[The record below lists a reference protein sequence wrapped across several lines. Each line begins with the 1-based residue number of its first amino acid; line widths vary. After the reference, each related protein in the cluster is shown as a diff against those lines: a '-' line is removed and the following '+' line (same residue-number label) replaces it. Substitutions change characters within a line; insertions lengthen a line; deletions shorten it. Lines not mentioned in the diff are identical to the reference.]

1 MKSPSIMGRNLHVPR
16 LSGKMQG
23 IRDHTYQ
30 QASIV
35 RGKEK
40 QKEKDSLTALT
51 MAPTEADRRH
61 PTTSSASEQPI

>member
-1 MKSPSIMGRNLHVPR
+1 
-16 LSGKMQG
+16 MQG